1 MKAPS
6 FISLDRRP
14 ALDLRFQHFSHMHR
28 GIRIIGTW
36 WMDEESGSAEPCLV
50 LMDGLRPMRRG
61 RVIPCVIRL
70 SDMWAWTREEGEPA
84 YIAEAIADWMR
95 SGAMPGN
102 PHSKPDVIRIYDA
115 VQSRLRDLYA
125 MPPAPVGI
133 AVKHGAV
140 PIGVMEVVERGTGQT
155 INQVELVSRNVRPS

>member
-1 MKAPS
+1 MTS
-6 FISLDRRP
+6 FNSMSERAGR
-14 ALDLRFQHFSHMHR
+14 
-28 GIRIIGTW
+28 IR
-36 WMDEESGSAEPCLV
+36 ELYAQAETQ
-50 LMDGLRPMRRG
+50 RHG
-61 RVIPCVIRL
+61 R
-70 SDMWAWTREEGEPA
+70 AWTREEGEPA

-95 SGAMPGN
+95 SGALPGD

>member
-61 RVIPCVIRL
+61 RTIPCVIRL

-84 YIAEAIADWMR
+84 YIAEAIADWML
-95 SGAMPGN
+95 SGALPGD

-133 AVKHGAV
+133 AV
-140 PIGVMEVVERGTGQT
+140 
-155 INQVELVSRNVRPS
+155 